1 MQRANYPSADL
12 DAAGMNWTA
21 LVYGGPMLLI
31 LIWWFVSARKWFK
44 GPKVNLEHMMFGR
57 EEMLKVQGQEV
68 EVAGDDE
75 SERDKKT
82 GLVGYE

>member
-1 MQRANYPSADL
+1 MYSADL

-57 EEMLKVQGQEV
+57 EEMLKVHGQEV
-68 EVAGDDE
+68 EVMGDADTGK
-75 SERDKKT
+75 DKK
-82 GLVGYE
+82 GRLEGYE